1 MKNLVLVVMLLSYTI
16 NLRAK
21 KYKKAYQKNINTS
34 YHANKFL
41 SLNPHLEMTYAGVF
55 KNNYN

>member
-1 MKNLVLVVMLLSYTI
+1 MKNLVIVVMFLFSTI
-16 NLRAK
+16 NLSAK
-21 KYKKAYQKNINTS
+21 RYKKEYQKNINTS